1 MSTDRTILNKI
12 SRAHA
17 PHPRSPA
24 SSSPPFGNLVASG
37 LSGPSGSEARLNIGT
52 GFSKATEDRYAS
64 ARLDTRAGFL

>member
-1 MSTDRTILNKI
+1 MSTDRTILNKFW
-12 SRAHA
+12 RAHA

-52 GFSKATEDRYAS
+52 GFSKATADEPLPP
-64 ARLDTRAGFL
+64 RLDTRDAFL